1 MATPDTDDASLAWVT
16 KTVVVVD
23 VVESVR
29 LFDRDEAA
37 QIARLRQLLRT
48 FERRQV
54 PDHGGVVLER
64 RGDGLLAA
72 FDDARRA
79 AAAARDMHQAAAG
92 VVSAGGVPDDR
103 LCLRIG
109 IHSAR
114 FVLDAGAAYGHGV
127 NVAARIMALAQPG
140 QTLVTE
146 AVRDALNDPLDGT
159 LRDLGLCHL
168 KHLSHPVRAFEL
180 QPTAAAALP
189 RTAGESRSAIAAPA
203 ATGLPGPASIRTRL
217 AVLPLE
223 PPSGRAAP
231 PSTDVLH
238 EQWTTAL
245 STSPLLQVTS
255 RMSSLAFKG
264 RSVAPQAAGRLLG
277 VDFVLCGR
285 FDPIAPGTLD
295 LELSLT
301 HVDSGDSIWQ
311 GTVVTREADGADA
324 QSPAV
329 AGVIDAVFQALMV
342 TESRVARVR
351 PLPNLALHTLHLT
364 AVNQLHCFVRD
375 EFNQAHALLQELRN
389 RVPRHATPLA
399 WLARWHVFRIV
410 QGWSDSRDHDASFA
424 LEYANRALEIDP
436 HSSLALSM
444 AGSVQAGVQLDMA
457 AARSYYDQALE
468 RNPNEPL
475 AWLLKGVAHGFMGEG
490 DAALQAS
497 ERSLQLSPLDP
508 MRYYFDSL
516 SSAAAMGARRFERAV
531 ELAERAIRANCM
543 HGSAYRTLAIAQA
556 MLGRES
562 DARLTVQRLLAI
574 EPGSSVRQF
583 VARAAVDSVQNRE
596 FARALAVAGLPSG

>member
-1 MATPDTDDASLAWVT
+1 MATPDADDASLAWVT
-16 KTVVVVD
+16 KTVAVVD

-48 FERRQV
+48 LEREQV
-54 PDHGGVVLER
+54 PEHGGVVLER

-72 FDDARRA
+72 FDDARCA
-79 AAAARDMHQAAAG
+79 AAAACAMHEAANGIASSG
-92 VVSAGGVPDDR
+92 HGPDDR

-127 NVAARIMALAQPG
+127 NLAARIMALAQPG
-140 QTLVTE
+140 QTIVSE

-159 LRDLGLCHL
+159 LRDLGWCHL

-180 QPTAAAALP
+180 RPAEGALPWLPGECSPAAAATL
-189 RTAGESRSAIAAPA
+189 AM
-203 ATGLPGPASIRTRL
+203 GLPVPPSIQARV
-217 AVLPLE
+217 AVLPLV
-223 PPSGRAAP
+223 PQPGQAAP
-231 PSTDVLH
+231 PSTDVLL
-238 EQWTTAL
+238 EQWTAAL

-255 RMSSLAFKG
+255 RMSSQAFKG
-264 RSVAPQAAGRLLG
+264 RAVAPQAAGRLLG
-277 VDFVLCGR
+277 ADFVLWGR
-285 FDPIAPGTLD
+285 VDSAASGFLG
-295 LELSLT
+295 LEVSLT
-301 HVDSGDSIWQ
+301 HVDSGDCVWHHALVAS
-311 GTVVTREADGADA
+311 EAACADA
-324 QSPAV
+324 HSPVV
-329 AGVIDAVFQALMV
+329 AGVVDPVMQSLMV
-342 TESRVARVR
+342 TEGRAAGIR

-364 AVNQLHCFVRD
+364 AVNRLHCFVRQ
-375 EFNQAHALLQELRN
+375 EFDQAHALLQELRD

-410 QGWSDSRDHDASFA
+410 QGWSDNRDHDGAFA

-436 HSSLALSM
+436 TSSLALSM
-444 AGSVQAGVQLDMA
+444 AGSVQAGVRLDMA
-457 AARSYYDQALE
+457 AARSYYDRALE
-468 RNPNEPL
+468 QNPNEPL

-508 MRYYFDSL
+508 MRYYFHSL

-531 ELAERAIRANCM
+531 DLSERAIRANCM

-556 MLGRES
+556 MLGRET
-562 DARLTVQRLLAI
+562 DASLTVQRLLAI

-583 VARAAVDSVQNRE
+583 VARAAVDSAQNRE
-596 FARALAVAGLPSG
+596 FARALAMAGLPSG